1 MNFFFNFFGKGNSN
15 RCFSLPKNRTT
26 SHQKKKKKKE
36 KAGQRHWITTTK
48 HLFRLVSLWPCLCK
62 GDRQNI
68 KLTCNFCKK
77 EDSLFIKK
85 TKKKKRKKGKKKKKE
100 DSLYSIKTYH
110 YQRSDYLLYGGHRLH
125 QSLKTRFMSRILV
138 QYIL

>member
-1 MNFFFNFFGKGNSN
+1 MNFFLNFFGKGNSN

-26 SHQKKKKKKE
+26 SHQKRKRKKKKQDNVTELQLQSTCSDQFLSDHVYVKE
-36 KAGQRHWITTTK
+36 IDKISNLRATFTK
-48 HLFRLVSLWPCLCK
+48 
-62 GDRQNI
+62 
-68 KLTCNFCKK
+68 
-77 EDSLFIKK
+77 KK
-85 TKKKKRKKGKKKKKE
+85 TLCSSKRRKNKKRKKGKKKKKE

-110 YQRSDYLLYGGHRLH
+110 YQRSDYLLYGGHQLH